1 MRSRTCWTAA
11 AAGAL
16 ALGAGIAA
24 AEDDAAEDAVGA
36 ADAAPVTAP
45 ELTDETFAGL
55 RDFIIPSKEESA
67 WRDIGWYPSLW
78 GAVVE
83 AHAQK
88 KPVLLWAMN
97 GHPLACT

>member
-11 AAGAL
+11 AVGAL
-16 ALGAGIAA
+16 ALGAGVAA
-24 AEDDAAEDAVGA
+24 ADDDAAEDAV
-36 ADAAPVTAP
+36 DAAAAAHVAAP
-45 ELTDETFAGL
+45 ELTAETFAGI
-55 RDFIIPSKEESA
+55 RDFILPSTAESA

>member
-1 MRSRTCWTAA
+1 MRTRTCWTATA
-11 AAGAL
+11 VGAL
-16 ALGAGIAA
+16 ALVAGIAA
-24 AEDDAAEDAVGA
+24 AADDAAEDA
-36 ADAAPVTAP
+36 ADAAQVAAP
-45 ELTDETFAGL
+45 ELTAETFAGI
-55 RDFIIPSKEESA
+55 RDFILPSKAESA